1 MALPL
6 FSRRAGNRD
15 HVIAVDLGGRTTKAV
30 DVQRKNDTFL
40 LHRFVL
46 LDAPI
51 SEKGLSVELLAEHL
65 KTLTQT
71 LGARTRTVA
80 LAIGV
85 ADSVVKH
92 AELPTMSLDDMRQV
106 LKNNTKQYLQQELP
120 GHVFDCCPVADQA
133 SAKGA
138 DKSKGSTLP
147 KQRVLAGGAR
157 QQLVDDLQAAVRSAG
172 LVAEHILPGLLGP
185 INSFERALPEL
196 FQREAVALVDIGFR
210 HTSVCLLLEGEM
222 MLSRVLPLG
231 GDRFTSGLA
240 EALGISYAE
249 AEGIK
254 LGMPG
259 EVQDQLRAFVVPLGR
274 EVRASMDFFEHEYD
288 RPVTQAFVSGGS
300 ARSEFILQTL
310 QGELGLECRTWNP
323 TGFMQHAL
331 PPQQV
336 AELEPISPQLTVAVG
351 AALAML

>member
-1 MALPL
+1 MALPFL
-6 FSRRAGNRD
+6 SRRAASRD

-30 DVQRKNDTFL
+30 DVQRKNDGFL
-40 LHRFVL
+40 LHRFAL

-51 SEKGLSVELLAEHL
+51 YEKGLSAELLAEHL
-65 KTLTQT
+65 KTVAQALE
-71 LGARTRTVA
+71 ARTRTVS

-85 ADSVVKH
+85 ADSVVRH
-92 AELPTMSLDDMRQV
+92 AELPTMSLEDMRQV

-120 GHVFDCCPVADQA
+120 GHVFDCCPVVEKAA
-133 SAKGA
+133 AKAA
-138 DKSKGSTLP
+138 DKAKAGVLP
-147 KQRVLAGGAR
+147 KQRVLAAGAR
-157 QQLVDDLQAAVRSAG
+157 QQLVEDLQTAVRATG
-172 LVAEHILPGLLGP
+172 LVAEHIMPGLLGP
-185 INSFERALPEL
+185 LNAFERALPEV

-210 HTSVCLLLEGEM
+210 HTSICLLLEGQL

-231 GDRFTSGLA
+231 GDKFTTGLA
-240 EALGISYAE
+240 ETLGISYAE

-274 EVRASMDFFEHEYD
+274 ELRASMDFFEHEYD

-300 ARSEFILQTL
+300 ARSDFILQTL
-310 QGELGLECRTWNP
+310 HGELGVECRTWNP
-323 TGFMQHAL
+323 TGFMQHSL

-336 AELEPISPQLTVAVG
+336 VELEPISPQLTVAVG
-351 AALAML
+351 AALAVL